1 MVNETLTLSIAK
13 KLKDELRELKE
24 VNWSEVTRQFLEER
38 VKKMKLLKRLDEL
51 TKNSTLTEEDAVE
64 IGRKINKAMAKRYN
78 LQ

>member
-1 MVNETLTLSIAK
+1 MVNETLTLSIPK

-51 TKNSTLTEEDAVE
+51 TKNSTFTEEDAVE
-64 IGRKINKAMAKRYN
+64 MGRKINKAMAKRYN